1 MRTLIIIAIG
11 IVLATLLLTL
21 FRRDIR
27 ILRTVFVTFAV
38 AWIAV
43 CGYNMWLGVSRAGYA
58 VTEELPFL
66 LANAGVPVLFALWLQ
81 RRLRRHARA

>member
-11 IVLATLLLTL
+11 VVLAALLLML
-21 FRRDIR
+21 FRRDAR
-27 ILRTVFVTFAV
+27 LLRTVFVTFAI

-43 CGYNMWLGVSRAGYA
+43 CSYNMWLGITRAGYA

-66 LANAGVPVLFALWLQ
+66 VANAGVPVLFAWWLQ
-81 RRLRRHARA
+81 RRLRSGARA

>member
-11 IVLATLLLTL
+11 IVLAATLLTL
-21 FRRDIR
+21 FRRDAR

-43 CGYNMWLGVSRAGYA
+43 CSYNMWLGITRAGYA
-58 VTEELPFL
+58 PTEELPFL
-66 LANAGVPVLFALWLQ
+66 LANAGVPVLFAWWLQ
-81 RRLRRHARA
+81 RRLHRGARA

>member
-11 IVLATLLLTL
+11 IVLATLLLFV
-21 FRRDIR
+21 FRRDAR
-27 ILRTVFVTFAV
+27 TLRTVFVTFAI

-43 CGYNMWLGVSRAGYA
+43 CAYNMWLGVARAGYA

-66 LANAGVPVLFALWLQ
+66 LANAGVPLLFAWWLQ
-81 RRLRRHARA
+81 RRLRRGAQG

>member
-11 IVLATLLLTL
+11 IVLATLLLAL
-21 FRRDIR
+21 FRRDVR
-27 ILRTVFVTFAV
+27 TLRTVFITFAI

-43 CGYNMWLGVSRAGYA
+43 CAWNMWQGVARAGYA

-66 LANAGVPVLFALWLQ
+66 LANAGVPVLFAWWLQ